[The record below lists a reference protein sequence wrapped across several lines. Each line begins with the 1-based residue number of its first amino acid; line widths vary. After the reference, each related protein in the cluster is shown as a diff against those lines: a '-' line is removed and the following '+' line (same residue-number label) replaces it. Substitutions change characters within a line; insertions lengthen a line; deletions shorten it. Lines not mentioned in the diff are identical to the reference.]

1 MLDINLKKIKRYV
14 LAGFLAF
21 ALSSILCATNSYA
34 EEQRAVFGALTSTGG
49 TIFEGMKKIIFAAA
63 GFGII
68 AVAIGGIFGVL
79 NWKWLAAIIIGVVVI
94 AATAALLGYMT
105 AGTGADTSVAGITD
119 TLVNAM
125 EDRDYR

>member
-1 MLDINLKKIKRYV
+1 MLDINFEKIKRYF

-21 ALSSILCATNSYA
+21 ALSSILCATTSYA
-34 EEQRAVFGALTSTGG
+34 AEQQVFGTLTATGG

-105 AGTGADTSVAGITD
+105 AGTGADTSVSGITD